1 MTKNELR
8 QIVKEL
14 KKRLNNL
21 EKVEA
26 ASIVA
31 KTIEDSTWFKRATHI
46 LIYHSLPDELHTHN
60 LLNRW
65 TDKKLYLPRVNEH
78 TLDILPID
86 KIRLGAFNIYEPI
99 GNETVPLSTIDLAII
114 PGIAFDKS
122 GSRIGRGKGFYDRLL
137 QNNNVF
143 KIGIGYDFQLFDN
156 IPSANHDIKMD
167 AIITPHYKIIINN
180 ESSWQ

>member
-1 MTKNELR
+1 MNKNEIR
-8 QIVKEL
+8 QLIKEF
-14 KKRLNNL
+14 KKCLNNL

-26 ASIVA
+26 ASTVA
-31 KTIEDSTWFKRATHI
+31 KTIEDSIWFKRATHI

-65 TDKKLYLPRVNEH
+65 ADKKLYLPRVNGH

-99 GNETVPLSTIDLAII
+99 GNKTVSLSTIDLAII
-114 PGIAFDKS
+114 PGVAFDKC

-137 QNNNVF
+137 QDNNIF

-156 IPSANHDIKMD
+156 IPSAPHDIKMD
-167 AIITPHYKIIINN
+167 AIITPHNKIVINDKF
-180 ESSWQ
+180 SWQ

>member
-1 MTKNELR
+1 MNKNEIR
-8 QIVKEL
+8 QLIKEF
-14 KKRLNNL
+14 KKCLNNL
-21 EKVEA
+21 VKVEA
-26 ASIVA
+26 ASTVA
-31 KTIEDSTWFKRATHI
+31 KTIEDSIWFKRATHI

-65 TDKKLYLPRVNEH
+65 ADKKLYLPRVNGH

-99 GNETVPLSTIDLAII
+99 GNKTVSLSTIDLAII
-114 PGIAFDKS
+114 PGVAFDKC

-137 QNNNVF
+137 QDNNIF

-156 IPSANHDIKMD
+156 IPSAPHDIKMD
-167 AIITPHYKIIINN
+167 AIITPHNKIVINDKF
-180 ESSWQ
+180 SWQ